1 MRTTFVSRVF
11 GTSPRKKPFY
21 LLIISATGAAALTYH
36 HTLNPHLLPSHSDRR
51 SPLYYIATSL
61 NGAVR
66 SSRSL
71 YTITANVVD
80 YKYSLQ
86 GLSPDTD
93 EYRRILSEVHLRSAK
108 RILKLCEIN
117 QGFYIKAGQ
126 FVASMRQVPKEY
138 SSTLASLQDQA
149 VPCSFEAIKEVLISN
164 LGSDLKEIF
173 LSIDEKPIAAAS
185 IAQVHRALLKN
196 HQEVVLKVQYP
207 GLKDRMRMD
216 IATMSLLSK
225 CVTWFFPEYRFQ
237 WMVSEFS
244 EVIALELDFIQEA
257 RNSVK
262 TGMNF
267 KHSSRIRIPKVF
279 QELTT
284 SQVLTMQYCKGRRVD
299 DLEFIRDMGIDPK
312 KVAKVLVEAFAEMIF
327 VHGFVHGD
335 PHPGNILVSPDEKQ
349 GFCLVVLDHGIYTS
363 LDEEFRVN
371 YCQLWKALI
380 LLDSHK
386 IQQVGQHFGIGKYA
400 KYLPLI
406 FTGRT
411 INSKAGFG
419 NGMSVEEKTNL
430 KQEVKSL
437 TAGNISEFMESL
449 PSQFLTVLRTDAL
462 IRSLTSKLG
471 SPPRVRL
478 LVYANFALDGLS
490 SKPNLHSD
498 FVLKGVWTR
507 IMSRINHLQLRLLL
521 GVLRLLY
528 WLGDTR
534 QALMSWLK
542 QVTFLMNRLI
552 ILE

>member
-1 MRTTFVSRVF
+1 MTTTKVFQFRRRTS
-11 GTSPRKKPFY
+11 FY
-21 LLIISATGAAALTYH
+21 LFSIPAVGAAAVLTYHH
-36 HTLNPHLLPSHSDRR
+36 HTLNPDRH
-51 SPLYYIATSL
+51 SPLHYITTL
-61 NGAVR
+61 FNGVLR

-86 GLSPDTD
+86 GISPDTD
-93 EYRRILSEVHLRSAK
+93 QYRTILSQVHLRSAK

-173 LSIDEKPIAAAS
+173 LSIDEQPIAAAS
-185 IAQVHRALLKN
+185 IAQVHRALLKD

-216 IATMSLLSK
+216 IATMSLLAK

-257 RNSVK
+257 RNSVR
-262 TGMNF
+262 TAINF
-267 KHSSRIRIPKVF
+267 KQSSRIKVPMVF

-284 SQVLTMQYCKGRRVD
+284 SQVLTMQYCTGRRVD
-299 DLEFIRDMGIDPK
+299 DLDYIWKMKIDPR

-335 PHPGNILVSPDEKQ
+335 PHPGNILVALDERE
-349 GFCLVVLDHGIYTS
+349 GFCLVVLDHGIYRS
-363 LDEEFRVN
+363 LDEEFRVK

-380 LLDSHK
+380 ALDSHK
-386 IQQVGQHFGIGKYA
+386 IQEIGEEFGIGKYA
-400 KYLPLI
+400 RYLPLI

-411 INSKAGFG
+411 IDSKAGLG
-419 NGMSVEEKTNL
+419 QGMSVEEKANL
-430 KQEVKSL
+430 KQEVKRLSI
-437 TAGNISEFMESL
+437 GDISEFMECL
-449 PSQFLTVLRTDAL
+449 PPEFLTVLRTDGL
-462 IRSLTSKLG
+462 IRSLSSKLG
-471 SPPRVRL
+471 SPQRVRL
-478 LVYANFALDGLS
+478 LVYAHYALEGLS
-490 SKPNLHSD
+490 SKPNPDS
-498 FVLKGVWTR
+498 GVCTR
-507 IMSRINHLQLRLLL
+507 MRSRIDCLQVRLLL
-521 GVLRLLY
+521 GLLQGLC
-528 WLGDTR
+528 WVEDRR
-534 QALMSWLK
+534 QGLVTWSK
-542 QVTFLMNRLI
+542 QVISAINTYLLALYLTPAASHHHLN
-552 ILE
+552 